1 MILRNDIDAKIWRS
15 HKYWSSRINKRITPA
30 RIEASN
36 VLRGD
41 FNRRKLKPTIVDL
54 FHAYP
59 KMTRWI
65 DLIVGSK
72 DCRRNSNR
80 SRCMKMT
87 SLLLFALLPSALA
100 FQTISSRESHSQI
113 SLTPSKFHQKS
124 ISMRQ
129 ESSKLNMMSLEDIMF
144 NAQSTA
150 SSMASISLDDPS
162 NLLSS
167 VPIMYGAGLLTAFSP
182 CVWGLLPLTISYIST
197 AAGEREDKEI
207 ILPTLSFA
215 LGLASVFCSLGLIA
229 ATVGGAVYGNSGN
242 TNIVLPIFSNAIC
255 CVMGFQLL
263 ELIDIPLPA
272 LATSPATKTQ
282 RSDEPILIDGSGKIL
297 PTKNQSSNTQEEQ
310 GSLFRTFLLGGSSAL
325 VASPCATPV
334 LTSILAFV
342 ASSSN
347 PLLGG
352 FLLLFYTLG
361 YVGQIQNSIKVKV
374 QYVLTICTNTILF
387 SIAIW
392 MMNITCRYSTP
403 LLVTAA
409 TGGKALVGLKELGG
423 KDESSVY
430 AMIAPWVTPFTAGIL
445 LWYGTNGLLTAILG
459 DPSLA
464 GLLS

>member
-1 MILRNDIDAKIWRS
+1 MRGFLKTKALIFL
-15 HKYWSSRINKRITPA
+15 
-30 RIEASN
+30 
-36 VLRGD
+36 VLAP
-41 FNRRKLKPTIVDL
+41 N
-54 FHAYP
+54 
-59 KMTRWI
+59 
-65 DLIVGSK
+65 
-72 DCRRNSNR
+72 
-80 SRCMKMT
+80 
-87 SLLLFALLPSALA
+87 ALA
-100 FQTISSRESHSQI
+100 FQTIHTSESPLQNSLGCPKSRQH
-113 SLTPSKFHQKS
+113 KS
-124 ISMRQ
+124 FSMRQ
-129 ESSKLNMMSLEDIMF
+129 KSSKLDMMSWEDIVF
-144 NAQSTA
+144 NAQTTA
-150 SSMASISLDDPS
+150 SSLASVSLDDPS
-162 NLLSS
+162 NLVSS
-167 VPIMYGAGLLTAFSP
+167 IPIMYGAGLLTAFSP

-229 ATVGGAVYGNSGN
+229 ATVGGAVYGNSGT
-242 TNIVLPIFSNAIC
+242 TNIFLPIFSNAIC
-255 CVMGFQLL
+255 CIMGFQLL
-263 ELIDIPLPA
+263 ELIDIPLLA
-272 LATSPATKTQ
+272 LNSSPMTNKQ

-297 PTKNQSSNTQEEQ
+297 PSSKNASSKKQGEQ

-347 PLLGG
+347 PLLGC

-361 YVGQIQNSIKVKV
+361 
-374 QYVLTICTNTILF
+374 
-387 SIAIW
+387 
-392 MMNITCRYSTP
+392 YSTP

-423 KDESSVY
+423 KDETSIY

-445 LWYGTNGLLTAILG
+445 LWYGTNGLLTAVLG